1 MRYLLSAFLLI
12 GIAHFNYSQ
21 TSALSLS
28 LDEAENLFLK
38 NNLLLLAQQYNINSK
53 EALVIQAKAYPNP
66 YFTADVNVLDPQNNK
81 VFHIDSSGQKSFQI
95 QQLILLGGKRKLEIE
110 IAKKNK
116 SIAEAEF
123 SELLRGLKMQLQKVF
138 FSLNEHKIVIENYNK
153 QLNILDTIINSYK
166 LQVEK
171 GNIPLKDLIRLKSVY
186 IRLNNNKSDVAAN
199 YAEEEKTI
207 KLLLQ
212 INKDVIPVI
221 PETYFQKYNVLKS
234 LEDLQNQANSNRPD
248 LIIMDESALSAALN
262 LKLQKRQSIP
272 DISLNASYDQRGGA
286 FKNQVN
292 AGLGIPIPV
301 FNTNRGNIKA
311 ARYEK
316 QSMEL
321 YLQEKKL
328 EIELDVQKA
337 WQNMQRS
344 IAEYNKVKT
353 MYNEDFNLVNTGV
366 NSNFLKNNISIL
378 EFVDFVEA
386 YNESLAEF
394 EKIKTQLAVSAAE
407 INYVTATKIY

>member
-221 PETYFQKYNVLKS
+221 PKHTSKN
-234 LEDLQNQANSNRPD
+234 
-248 LIIMDESALSAALN
+248 IMC
-262 LKLQKRQSIP
+262 
-272 DISLNASYDQRGGA
+272 
-286 FKNQVN
+286 
-292 AGLGIPIPV
+292 
-301 FNTNRGNIKA
+301 
-311 ARYEK
+311 
-316 QSMEL
+316 
-321 YLQEKKL
+321 
-328 EIELDVQKA
+328 
-337 WQNMQRS
+337 
-344 IAEYNKVKT
+344 
-353 MYNEDFNLVNTGV
+353 
-366 NSNFLKNNISIL
+366 
-378 EFVDFVEA
+378 
-386 YNESLAEF
+386 
-394 EKIKTQLAVSAAE
+394 
-407 INYVTATKIY
+407 